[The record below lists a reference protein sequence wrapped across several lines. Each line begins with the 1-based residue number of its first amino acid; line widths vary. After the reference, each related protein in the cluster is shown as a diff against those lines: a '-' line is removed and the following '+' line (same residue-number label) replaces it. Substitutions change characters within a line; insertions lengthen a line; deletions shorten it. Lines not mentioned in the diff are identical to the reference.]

1 MLLHPARA
9 VPHRR
14 IALLA
19 LALLF
24 VAPSGCSIGPHGR
37 TTHIWLAGQAEP
49 PFDPT
54 GPADPLRAALERLTG
69 EGLVAEDTTGRI
81 AEAAARRWD
90 VTPDGLTYTFHLR
103 PGLRFASGRECT
115 SSDFRRALES
125 GLNRVDHGTLAWLLS
140 PIAGVDH
147 VHAGRPLPPLGI
159 ATPDPH
165 TLVLKLVRAD
175 PTLLHKLAL
184 AGVSSAWEPG
194 AANGGWEGG
203 IGPYRLVSREP
214 GRRWKLARRGA
225 GEGPDSIRI
234 EFSVGNGRARAFMR
248 QSRADLVW
256 PVPPGMLVQA
266 LPDGYRQAVRAAR
279 PTRRLWLV
287 LRHDV
292 PPVSR
297 PSARRALA
305 YGLNRP
311 ATLVALGERGN
322 EPGEWPPGAGALD
335 LPPRDP
341 GAVREWLSRA
351 RLGRS
356 MHVVMAYA
364 GDGVGAEIARS
375 MQTEWAA
382 AALDVELRP
391 MKRSAFT
398 AEALR
403 RGGAQMLLVEA
414 QPPAEDAVAELAMLV
429 APRNGPPIGT
439 FRTGWATR
447 EFDPWL
453 GPQPPG
459 TPLDLELARSR
470 LGEELTVIPLARLP
484 WLWIERSSGA
494 GVGFH
499 PRYGPGLVPEAA
511 AAAVAHAAP

>member
-1 MLLHPARA
+1 MPPRSART
-9 VPHRR
+9 VLRRR
-14 IALLA
+14 IAPLA
-19 LALLF
+19 LALLL
-24 VAPSGCSIGPHGR
+24 VAAAGCSTPAPPAR
-37 TTHIWLAGQAEP
+37 TTLTWLVGQAEP

-54 GPADPLRAALERLTG
+54 GPADPVRGELERLVG

-103 PGLRFASGRECT
+103 PGLRFGSGRECT
-115 SSDFRRALES
+115 SGDFRRALES
-125 GLNRVDHGTLAWLLS
+125 GLNRVDHGTIAWLLS
-140 PIAGVDH
+140 PIVGVDR
-147 VHAGRPLPPLGI
+147 VRAGRPLPPLGI
-159 ATPDPH
+159 ATPDAH
-165 TLVLKLVRAD
+165 TLVLKLARPD

-194 AANGGWEGG
+194 AGNGGWEGG
-203 IGPYRLVSREP
+203 SGPYRIVAREP
-214 GRRWKLARRGA
+214 GRRWLLARREA
-225 GEGPDSIRI
+225 GEGADSLRI
-234 EFSVGNGRARAFMR
+234 EFSVGNGRARTFMR

-266 LPDGYRQAVRAAR
+266 LPAGYRQVVREAR

-287 LRHDV
+287 LRHDL

-322 EPGEWPPGAGALD
+322 EPGGWPPGAGALD

-341 GAVREWLSRA
+341 GAVREWLARG

-364 GDGVGAEIARS
+364 GDGVGAEIART

-382 AALDVELRP
+382 TALDVELRP
-391 MKRSAFT
+391 MKRGAFA

-403 RGGAQMLLVEA
+403 RGGAQLLLVEA
-414 QPPAEDAVAELAMLV
+414 QPPTDDPVSELAMLV
-429 APRNGPPIGT
+429 ARNGPPVGT
-439 FRTGWATR
+439 FRTGWTTR
-447 EFDPWL
+447 EFDRWL
-453 GPQPPG
+453 GPQPPE

-470 LGEELTVIPLARLP
+470 LGEELAAIPLARLP
-484 WLWIERSSGA
+484 WLWVERSGGS

-499 PRYGPGLVPEAA
+499 PRYGPGPTAGGA
-511 AAAVAHAAP
+511 PAPVAHPAR